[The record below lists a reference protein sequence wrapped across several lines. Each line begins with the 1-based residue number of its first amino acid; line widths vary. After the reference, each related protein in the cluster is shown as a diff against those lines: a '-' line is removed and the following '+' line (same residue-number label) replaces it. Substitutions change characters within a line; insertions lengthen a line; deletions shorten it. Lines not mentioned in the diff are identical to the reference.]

1 MNEEGNPQALPLSEI
16 MLDDKNLFREEV
28 FTDLRVGSIKQLT
41 PVTSDGSRDM
51 GRPMTYIGET
61 QLMSQMGPLP
71 VQTPIAAKNLQ
82 EAMERFPAAIQ
93 AAVEAMI
100 SEVKELQRK
109 EMSRIVVPGAETTS
123 KIIGPK

>member
-16 MLDDKNLFREEV
+16 MLDAKNLFREEV

-71 VQTPIAAKNLQ
+71 VQTPIEADNLR

-93 AAVEAMI
+93 TAVEAMI
-100 SEVKELQRK
+100 NEVKELQRK

>member
-71 VQTPIAAKNLQ
+71 VQTPIEAENLQ

-93 AAVEAMI
+93 TAVEAMI

-123 KIIGPK
+123 KIVGPK

>member
-1 MNEEGNPQALPLSEI
+1 MNEEGTPQALPLSEI

-51 GRPMTYIGET
+51 GRPMTYVGET

-71 VQTPIAAKNLQ
+71 VQAPIEADNLQ

-93 AAVEAMI
+93 TAVEAMI
-100 SEVKELQRK
+100 NEVKELQRK

-123 KIIGPK
+123 KIVGPK

>member
-71 VQTPIAAKNLQ
+71 VQTPIAAENLQ

-93 AAVEAMI
+93 TAVEAMI
-100 SEVKELQRK
+100 NEVKELQRK

>member
-1 MNEEGNPQALPLSEI
+1 MNEGNNPQPLPLSEI
-16 MLDDKNLFREEV
+16 MLDAKNLFREEV

-51 GRPMTYIGET
+51 GRPMTYVGET

-71 VQTPIAAKNLQ
+71 VQAPIEADNLQ

-93 AAVEAMI
+93 TAVEAMI
-100 SEVKELQRK
+100 NEVKELQRK

-123 KIIGPK
+123 KIVGPK

>member
-1 MNEEGNPQALPLSEI
+1 MNEGKTPQALPLSEI

-51 GRPMTYIGET
+51 GRPMTYVGET

-71 VQTPIAAKNLQ
+71 VQAPIEADNLQ

-93 AAVEAMI
+93 TAVEAMI
-100 SEVKELQRK
+100 NEVKELQRK

-123 KIIGPK
+123 KIVGPK